1 MGARGNRT
9 LMRSRKKLTETEP
22 EIVTE
27 PTPTAPKPKRT
38 RGKTEDKIHAATE
51 SVVNAIGNAVKR
63 VRRTKTAETTQPDLG
78 LGDLEPT
85 FRTPATRAKKAP
97 VPARV
102 VAEDMSELAAEFS
115 VGEIAWRPRQEGAK
129 PKRAP
134 AAEVAV
140 VQKESTEAKPREGRQ
155 RRKPAE
161 KPVEEVTEIEDPEVN
176 VRFRGRVEKPE
187 PIPELPVKPVKPLI
201 DIPEDAPQVVVRD
214 GVPILVRNR
223 RVYPPISF
231 FGAARDE
238 QRAQTVLDQMKMA
251 GEAGVHIH
259 SHIIEFDVDPAG
271 VEDSCSVAAYLIKKT
286 LEVDP
291 EAQVLLR
298 VVFGAPKGWADKYPD
313 AAYKDA
319 HKNLAEPSICDD
331 DFWSVAK
338 DCLSLF
344 VKQLRMLPMKD
355 SILGVHLD
363 RGEWFFSED
372 SGYDTSK
379 AAHTQFRDWAR
390 TRYFN
395 DIVPL
400 RASWFDG
407 DANFDTLQVPSYAEA
422 FKGDRFVRTN
432 RKERQFVDYHLFLS
446 DQTVE
451 RIAELAYTVKE
462 ASEGYFL
469 VGVSY
474 GYTFEWSHAGSGHLS
489 LGKLLRSPEI
499 DFVAGPPS
507 YRNREPGGSAGFPG
521 PIDSIVLNG
530 KLYLSEEDFKT
541 SIGTGRNEPDDFNP
555 QLKTPQALDNVH
567 WRGVGLALTHN
578 SGLCWMDLWGN
589 GWLKTPS
596 TWARAKQ
603 VIKALIYRMAS
614 PQSDPDVA
622 VFIDERSLA
631 YITDQKGF
639 SLLVQNV
646 RESIMRAGMSAGFY
660 LLSDLQH
667 REQFPDSKL
676 YIFVNAW
683 DVRPGLRAAIK
694 QRLQRDNKVLFWL
707 YASGLFDSGREC
719 LERAREVTG
728 IALKPQPFHS
738 RTGTTIVNRRHPL
751 CEALPDK
758 GLSGASVE
766 PSFFAIPDEGIVLG
780 EYTQTGLPS
789 FVLRDFRA
797 DHDRSLCWKS
807 VFLGEPLVTSSL
819 LRSLGQIAGA
829 HVWSFADDV
838 VHVRPPFL
846 SVHCTGAGPRTITLP
861 NKWSAYDITDSEWV
875 SHDSTSLKFHG
886 TDGET
891 HVFLVGVKE
900 EIEHILSCDPAERL
914 HLSEPIVKSE
924 NTRVDSSFDVSIMRL
939 DEWME
944 GTAESDDLISDD
956 LLFKPRLV
964 EEELANSPVAPPSP
978 APGIRRRRDRTPKK
992 EDGRMRGANVEV
1004 DDDSGLGVM
1013 FRKRE

>member
-1 MGARGNRT
+1 
-9 LMRSRKKLTETEP
+9 
-22 EIVTE
+22 
-27 PTPTAPKPKRT
+27 
-38 RGKTEDKIHAATE
+38 
-51 SVVNAIGNAVKR
+51 
-63 VRRTKTAETTQPDLG
+63 
-78 LGDLEPT
+78 
-85 FRTPATRAKKAP
+85 
-97 VPARV
+97 
-102 VAEDMSELAAEFS
+102 
-115 VGEIAWRPRQEGAK
+115 
-129 PKRAP
+129 
-134 AAEVAV
+134 
-140 VQKESTEAKPREGRQ
+140 
-155 RRKPAE
+155 
-161 KPVEEVTEIEDPEVN
+161 
-176 VRFRGRVEKPE
+176 
-187 PIPELPVKPVKPLI
+187 
-201 DIPEDAPQVVVRD
+201 
-214 GVPILVRNR
+214 
-223 RVYPPISF
+223 
-231 FGAARDE
+231 
-238 QRAQTVLDQMKMA
+238 
-251 GEAGVHIH
+251 
-259 SHIIEFDVDPAG
+259 IIEFDVDPAG
-271 VEDSCSVAAYLIKKT
+271 VEDSCAVAAYLIKKT

-298 VVFGAPKGWADKYPD
+298 VVFGAPIGWADQYPD

-319 HKNLAEPSICDD
+319 HKNLAEPSSCDD

-451 RIAELAYTVKE
+451 RIAELAYAVKE

-578 SGLCWMDLWGN
+578 TGLCWMDLWGN

-596 TWARAKQ
+596 TWERAKQ

-683 DVRPGLRAAIK
+683 DVRPGLRAA
-694 QRLQRDNKVLFWL
+694 
-707 YASGLFDSGREC
+707 
-719 LERAREVTG
+719 
-728 IALKPQPFHS
+728 
-738 RTGTTIVNRRHPL
+738 
-751 CEALPDK
+751 
-758 GLSGASVE
+758 
-766 PSFFAIPDEGIVLG
+766 
-780 EYTQTGLPS
+780 
-789 FVLRDFRA
+789 
-797 DHDRSLCWKS
+797 
-807 VFLGEPLVTSSL
+807 
-819 LRSLGQIAGA
+819 
-829 HVWSFADDV
+829 
-838 VHVRPPFL
+838 
-846 SVHCTGAGPRTITLP
+846 
-861 NKWSAYDITDSEWV
+861 
-875 SHDSTSLKFHG
+875 
-886 TDGET
+886 
-891 HVFLVGVKE
+891 
-900 EIEHILSCDPAERL
+900 
-914 HLSEPIVKSE
+914 
-924 NTRVDSSFDVSIMRL
+924 
-939 DEWME
+939 
-944 GTAESDDLISDD
+944 
-956 LLFKPRLV
+956 
-964 EEELANSPVAPPSP
+964 
-978 APGIRRRRDRTPKK
+978 
-992 EDGRMRGANVEV
+992 
-1004 DDDSGLGVM
+1004 
-1013 FRKRE
+1013 